1 MQAMKEI
8 LSRSGCLF
16 LMVLAL
22 ASFTG
27 MLEAILVLHLL
38 RFDFQGYGR
47 SWSLVRQWLER
58 VPLEEFL
65 KACLK
70 IRGRKSRFPPMEN
83 PLSPN
88 S

>member
-8 LSRSGCLF
+8 LSRPGCLF
-16 LMVLAL
+16 LMVFAL
-22 ASFTG
+22 ASFRG

-38 RFDFQGYGR
+38 RFYFQGSGR
-47 SWSLVRQWLER
+47 SRSLVRQWLER

-70 IRGRKSRFPPMEN
+70 NTPKARI
-83 PLSPN
+83 LN
-88 S
+88 SIGWLQAFH